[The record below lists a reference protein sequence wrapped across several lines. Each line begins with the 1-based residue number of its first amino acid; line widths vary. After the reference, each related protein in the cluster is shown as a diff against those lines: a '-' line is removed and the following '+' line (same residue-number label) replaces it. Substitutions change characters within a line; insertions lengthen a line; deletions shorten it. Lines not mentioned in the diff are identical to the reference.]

1 MARIKP
7 PVVRSETKLLDEAAN
22 LTSAKRADVAKH
34 ALAAYLWIIRQTID
48 GAKIVARKRSG
59 DEATLECPEL
69 ADLGGQGNRLS
80 PKELGQLAKKL
91 TKVSN
96 PVTAAEVWERINL
109 GFYGS

>member
-7 PVVRSETKLLDEAAN
+7 PVARSETKLLDEAAN
-22 LTSAKRADVAKH
+22 LTSAKRGDVAKH
-34 ALAAYLWIIRQTID
+34 ALASYLWIIRQTID
-48 GAKIVARKRSG
+48 GAEIVARKRNG

>member
-7 PVVRSETKLLDEAAN
+7 PVARSETKLLDEAAK
-22 LTSAKRADVAKH
+22 LTSAKRADVTKN
-34 ALAAYLWIIRQTID
+34 ALAAYLWIIRQTIA
-48 GAKIVARKRSG
+48 GAEIVARKRNG
-59 DEATLECPEL
+59 DEATMALPEL

-80 PKELGQLAKKL
+80 PKELGKLAKEL

-96 PVTAAEVWERINL
+96 PVTAAEVWEQINL